1 MLHDDE
7 AIVSFRV
14 RRGQDEVV
22 AHSRTA
28 SRFVQEEVPEVVF
41 MFPEVHHL
49 VVHCLARD
57 IANAAN
63 NNVADFAAAVDAYC
77 VEAAL
82 EGHVE
87 EVEDTLLWV
96 KVAELRINDFI

>member
-7 AIVSFRV
+7 AIVSFWV
-14 RRGQDEVV
+14 RRGQDDVV
-22 AHSRTA
+22 AHGGTA
-28 SRFVQEEVPEVVF
+28 SGFVQEKVPEVVF

-49 VVHCLARD
+49 VVHCFTGN
-57 IANAAN
+57 IANAADY
-63 NNVADFAAAVDAYC
+63 NVADFAAAVDAYC

-87 EVEDTLLWV
+87 EVEDTLL
-96 KVAELRINDFI
+96 